1 MNPQRDTGIPVGRIA
16 AGLLPF
22 IGVLG
27 DFRRHPDPAHLATDW
42 ARRAWE
48 SRVSASW
55 SRWVGLVLTVSILGW
70 TAVTNTLLA
79 PLAVICWLLLVNR
92 LVWQEGA
99 APSPR
104 AALAHSRLAWWTLSL
119 SLAATFAA
127 LADLVFPAPWW
138 MGTATVTAVIAL
150 LLALG
155 DAFPT
160 AKAVIAAQVPEAPDM
175 TPYSIIQGIFGIPD
189 STLAKF
195 MEQGALEA
203 RFEGGLLVAKIP
215 VGPDALLEDRARL
228 DERVALKARD
238 WQVASVDAATD
249 VLTLEP
255 VDDDTRAQ
263 RDARARSGGLFA
275 EHIGGGLDDREVI
288 DLTEGLGDQPL
299 PRLS

>member
-1 MNPQRDTGIPVGRIA
+1 MTTQHDAGIPVGRIVV
-16 AGLLPF
+16 GLLPF

-27 DFRRHPDPAHLATDW
+27 DFAPHPDPTRPVTDF
-42 ARRAWE
+42 AQRAYE
-48 SRVSASW
+48 SRASASW
-55 SRWVGLVLTVSILGW
+55 SRWVGLALTVLLLGLAA
-70 TAVTNTLLA
+70 TTNPLLA

-92 LVWQEGA
+92 LAWRVGA
-99 APSPR
+99 DPSPR
-104 AALAHSRLAWWTLSL
+104 AALAHSHLVWWTLSL
-119 SLAATFAA
+119 SLAAVFAS

-138 MGTATVTAVIAL
+138 AGTATVTAVLAM

-155 DAFPT
+155 GAFPT
-160 AKAVIAAQVPEAPDM
+160 AKAVIASQVPEAPDM
-175 TPYSIIQGIFGIPD
+175 TPYSIVQGIFGIPD

-228 DERVALKARD
+228 DERVALKAHD

-249 VLTLEP
+249 VLVLEP
-255 VDDDTRAQ
+255 VDDATLAQ
-263 RDARARSGGLFA
+263 RDAAQRSGGLFA
-275 EHIGGGLDDREVI
+275 EHIGGGLDDLPVI

-299 PRLS
+299 PRLD